1 MTGGIVG
8 LYELK
13 DGGWRLAVNC
23 QLNKLLQLLLATDDD
38 DDQQQKKKHSL
49 AKKTLNMVQS
59 LSTRRELEKNAYS
72 FGSTRF

>member
-38 DDQQQKKKHSL
+38 DDQQQKKTQPSKKNPKYG
-49 AKKTLNMVQS
+49 AKFEYTERV
-59 LSTRRELEKNAYS
+59 REECLL
-72 FGSTRF
+72 FRFY